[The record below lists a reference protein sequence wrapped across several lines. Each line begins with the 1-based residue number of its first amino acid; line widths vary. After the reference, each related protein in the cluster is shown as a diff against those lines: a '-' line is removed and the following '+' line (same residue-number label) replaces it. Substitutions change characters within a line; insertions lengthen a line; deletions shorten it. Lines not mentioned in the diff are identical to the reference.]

1 MDLTSISEIIK
12 IAVAP
17 VFLLAGISALLGVMT
32 SRLGRIIDRS
42 RILQRGLRDISG
54 NDDELERIIGKEI
67 QMLLVRGQYTNY
79 AINFA
84 ASSALLV
91 CIVIIT
97 LFFSG
102 LIVVNLSAVIAV
114 LFIICMG
121 LLALSLT
128 SFLVEVFLATR
139 SMRDSLIR
147 SEFAIL
153 SLTRKGDSESI

>member
-1 MDLTSISEIIK
+1 MDLISISETIK

-54 NDDELERIIGKEI
+54 NDDELEEVIGKEI

-79 AINFA
+79 AINLA

-91 CIVIIT
+91 CIVIIA

-102 LIVVNLSAVIAV
+102 LVEVNLSGTIAV
-114 LFIICMG
+114 LFIVCMG
-121 LLALSLT
+121 VLAMSLS

-153 SLTRKGDSESI
+153 SLTRKTDSQSL